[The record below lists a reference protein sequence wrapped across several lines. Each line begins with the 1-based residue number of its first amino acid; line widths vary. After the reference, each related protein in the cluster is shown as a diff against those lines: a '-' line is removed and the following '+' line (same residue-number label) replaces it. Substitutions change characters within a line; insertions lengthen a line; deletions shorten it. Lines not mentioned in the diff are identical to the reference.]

1 MAPPD
6 RFKPQ
11 LVSSIPGLVW
21 PAIPNV
27 AAARKLALLQQLQR
41 TTGFGAFHARSLIA
55 S

>member
-6 RFKPQ
+6 RSLPQ
-11 LVSSIPGLVW
+11 PISSISGLVW

-41 TTGFGAFHARSLIA
+41 TTGFGAFHACSLLA